1 MWYTCVQCGKKF
13 ELSEAEKDFYE
24 EKNLSLPKRCKECR
38 KRNRIEKNEAVVP
51 RGKER
56 RKRRKN
62 ALRQVPVTTLILL
75 IALTFVYISFV
86 RKPESSTP
94 KQTKLTQVTEN
105 PNSSIQK
112 AVLFQSDEK
121 LKEHYEKH
129 GKAMGFASAEEYLAA
144 ANAAKMREMHDK
156 LTEQLKQV
164 EERKAAIRAKAAM
177 VKSQQKANEIKSD
190 LGGSSLAAFDA
201 LEEKLN
207 RKLDEAEAA
216 AELNTKKDDMADL
229 MAKYDDAATVQDS
242 GVEDELAA
250 LKAKLGK

>member
-1 MWYTCVQCGKKF
+1 MAGI
-13 ELSEAEKDFYE
+13 LSRFKTIMEANINALLDKAEDPVKMADQLARDLEKDLGEVKAETVSVMAE
-24 EKNLSLPKRCKECR
+24 EKRAKRAYDEGVAEV
-38 KRNRIEKNEAVVP
+38 EKLQRYAE
-51 RGKER
+51 
-56 RKRRKN
+56 
-62 ALRQVPVTTLILL
+62 
-75 IALTFVYISFV
+75 
-86 RKPESSTP
+86 
-94 KQTKLTQVTEN
+94 
-105 PNSSIQK
+105 K
-112 AVLFQSDEK
+112 AVLAGNDADAKVFLSEK
-121 LKEHYEKH
+121 AA
-129 GKAMGFASAEEYLAA
+129 KAANLESLRGAWDLAA

>member
-1 MWYTCVQCGKKF
+1 MAGI
-13 ELSEAEKDFYE
+13 LSRFKTIMEANINALLDKAEDPVKMADHLARDLEKDLGEVKAETVSVMAE
-24 EKNLSLPKRCKECR
+24 EKRAKRAYDEGVAEV
-38 KRNRIEKNEAVVP
+38 EKLQRYAE
-51 RGKER
+51 
-56 RKRRKN
+56 
-62 ALRQVPVTTLILL
+62 
-75 IALTFVYISFV
+75 
-86 RKPESSTP
+86 
-94 KQTKLTQVTEN
+94 
-105 PNSSIQK
+105 K
-112 AVLFQSDEK
+112 AVLAGNDADAKVFLSEK
-121 LKEHYEKH
+121 AAKAANLESLK
-129 GKAMGFASAEEYLAA
+129 GAWDLAA

-164 EERKAAIRAKAAM
+164 EDRKAAIRAKAAM

-229 MAKYDDAATVQDS
+229 MAKYDDDATVQDS

>member
-1 MWYTCVQCGKKF
+1 MAGI
-13 ELSEAEKDFYE
+13 LSRFKTIMEANINALLDKAEDPVKMADQLARDLEKDLGEVKAEAVSVMAE
-24 EKNLSLPKRCKECR
+24 EKRAKRAYDEGVAEV
-38 KRNRIEKNEAVVP
+38 EKLQRYAE
-51 RGKER
+51 
-56 RKRRKN
+56 
-62 ALRQVPVTTLILL
+62 
-75 IALTFVYISFV
+75 
-86 RKPESSTP
+86 
-94 KQTKLTQVTEN
+94 
-105 PNSSIQK
+105 K
-112 AVLFQSDEK
+112 AVLAGNDADAKVFLSEK
-121 LKEHYEKH
+121 AAKAANLESLK
-129 GKAMGFASAEEYLAA
+129 GAWDLAA
-144 ANAAKMREMHDK
+144 DNAAKMREMHDK

-164 EERKAAIRAKAAM
+164 EDRKAAIRAKAAM

-229 MAKYDDAATVQDS
+229 MAKDDDDATVQDS

>member
-1 MWYTCVQCGKKF
+1 M
-13 ELSEAEKDFYE
+13 EANINALLDKAEDPVKMADQLARDLEKDLGEVRAETVSVMAE
-24 EKNLSLPKRCKECR
+24 EKRAKRAYDEGVAEV
-38 KRNRIEKNEAVVP
+38 EKLQRYAE
-51 RGKER
+51 
-56 RKRRKN
+56 
-62 ALRQVPVTTLILL
+62 
-75 IALTFVYISFV
+75 
-86 RKPESSTP
+86 
-94 KQTKLTQVTEN
+94 
-105 PNSSIQK
+105 K
-112 AVLFQSDEK
+112 AVLAGNDADAKVFLSEK
-121 LKEHYEKH
+121 AAKAANLESLK
-129 GKAMGFASAEEYLAA
+129 GAWDLAA

-164 EERKAAIRAKAAM
+164 EDRKAAIRAKAAM

>member
-1 MWYTCVQCGKKF
+1 MAGI
-13 ELSEAEKDFYE
+13 LSRFKTIMEANINALLDKAEDPVKMADQLARDLEKDLGEVKAETVSVMAE
-24 EKNLSLPKRCKECR
+24 EKRAKRAYDEGVAEV
-38 KRNRIEKNEAVVP
+38 EKLQRYAE
-51 RGKER
+51 
-56 RKRRKN
+56 
-62 ALRQVPVTTLILL
+62 
-75 IALTFVYISFV
+75 
-86 RKPESSTP
+86 
-94 KQTKLTQVTEN
+94 
-105 PNSSIQK
+105 K
-112 AVLFQSDEK
+112 AVLAGNDADAKVFLSEK
-121 LKEHYEKH
+121 AAKAANLESLK
-129 GKAMGFASAEEYLAA
+129 GAWDLAA

-164 EERKAAIRAKAAM
+164 EDRKAAIRAKAAM

-190 LGGSSLAAFDA
+190 LGGRSLAAFDA

-229 MAKYDDAATVQDS
+229 MAKYDDTATVQDS

>member
-1 MWYTCVQCGKKF
+1 MAGI
-13 ELSEAEKDFYE
+13 LSRFKTIMEANINALLDKAEDPVKMADQLARDLEKDLGEVKAETVSVMAE
-24 EKNLSLPKRCKECR
+24 EKRAKRAYDEGVAEV
-38 KRNRIEKNEAVVP
+38 EKLQRYAE
-51 RGKER
+51 
-56 RKRRKN
+56 
-62 ALRQVPVTTLILL
+62 
-75 IALTFVYISFV
+75 
-86 RKPESSTP
+86 
-94 KQTKLTQVTEN
+94 
-105 PNSSIQK
+105 K
-112 AVLFQSDEK
+112 AVLAGNDADAKVFLSEK
-121 LKEHYEKH
+121 AAKATNLESLK
-129 GKAMGFASAEEYLAA
+129 GAWDLAA

>member
-1 MWYTCVQCGKKF
+1 MAGI
-13 ELSEAEKDFYE
+13 LSRFKTIMEANINALLDKAEDPVKMADQLARDLEKDLGEVKAETVSVMAE
-24 EKNLSLPKRCKECR
+24 EKRAKRAYDEGVAEV
-38 KRNRIEKNEAVVP
+38 EKLQRYAE
-51 RGKER
+51 
-56 RKRRKN
+56 
-62 ALRQVPVTTLILL
+62 
-75 IALTFVYISFV
+75 
-86 RKPESSTP
+86 
-94 KQTKLTQVTEN
+94 
-105 PNSSIQK
+105 K
-112 AVLFQSDEK
+112 AVLAGNDADAKVFLSEK
-121 LKEHYEKH
+121 AAKAANLESLK
-129 GKAMGFASAEEYLAA
+129 GAWDLAA

-156 LTEQLKQV
+156 LTDQLKQV
-164 EERKAAIRAKAAM
+164 EDRKAAIRAKAAM

-229 MAKYDDAATVQDS
+229 MAIYDDDATVQDS

>member
-1 MWYTCVQCGKKF
+1 MAGI
-13 ELSEAEKDFYE
+13 LSRFKTIMEANINALLDKAEDPVKMADQLARDLEKDLGEVKAETVSVMAE
-24 EKNLSLPKRCKECR
+24 EKRAKRAYDEGVAEV
-38 KRNRIEKNEAVVP
+38 EKLQRYAE
-51 RGKER
+51 
-56 RKRRKN
+56 
-62 ALRQVPVTTLILL
+62 
-75 IALTFVYISFV
+75 
-86 RKPESSTP
+86 
-94 KQTKLTQVTEN
+94 
-105 PNSSIQK
+105 K
-112 AVLFQSDEK
+112 AVLAGNDADAKVFLSEK
-121 LKEHYEKH
+121 AAKAANLESLK
-129 GKAMGFASAEEYLAA
+129 GAWDLAA

-164 EERKAAIRAKAAM
+164 EDRKAAIRAKAAM

-229 MAKYDDAATVQDS
+229 MAKYDDDATVQDS
-242 GVEDELAA
+242 GVEDELAV

>member
-1 MWYTCVQCGKKF
+1 MAGI
-13 ELSEAEKDFYE
+13 LSRFKTIMEANINALLDKAEDPVKMADQLARDLEKDLGEVKAETVSVMAE
-24 EKNLSLPKRCKECR
+24 EKRAKRAYDEGVAEV
-38 KRNRIEKNEAVVP
+38 EKLQRYAE
-51 RGKER
+51 
-56 RKRRKN
+56 
-62 ALRQVPVTTLILL
+62 
-75 IALTFVYISFV
+75 
-86 RKPESSTP
+86 
-94 KQTKLTQVTEN
+94 
-105 PNSSIQK
+105 K
-112 AVLFQSDEK
+112 AVLAGNDADAKVFLSEK
-121 LKEHYEKH
+121 AAKAANLESLK
-129 GKAMGFASAEEYLAA
+129 GAWDLAA

-164 EERKAAIRAKAAM
+164 EDRKAAIRAKAAM

-216 AELNTKKDDMADL
+216 AELDTKKDDMADL

>member
-1 MWYTCVQCGKKF
+1 MAGI
-13 ELSEAEKDFYE
+13 LSRFKTIMEANINALLDKAEDPVKMADQLARDLEKDLGEVKAETVSVMAE
-24 EKNLSLPKRCKECR
+24 EKRAKRAYDEGVAEV
-38 KRNRIEKNEAVVP
+38 EKLQRYAE
-51 RGKER
+51 
-56 RKRRKN
+56 
-62 ALRQVPVTTLILL
+62 
-75 IALTFVYISFV
+75 
-86 RKPESSTP
+86 
-94 KQTKLTQVTEN
+94 
-105 PNSSIQK
+105 K
-112 AVLFQSDEK
+112 AVLAGNDADAKVFLSEK
-121 LKEHYEKH
+121 AAKAANLESLK
-129 GKAMGFASAEEYLAA
+129 GAWDLAA

-164 EERKAAIRAKAAM
+164 EDRKAAIRAKAAM

-207 RKLDEAEAA
+207 QKLDEAEAA

-229 MAKYDDAATVQDS
+229 MAKYDDTATVQDS

>member
-1 MWYTCVQCGKKF
+1 MAGI
-13 ELSEAEKDFYE
+13 LSRFKTIMEANINALLDKAEDPVKMADQLARDLEKDLGEVKAETVSVMAE
-24 EKNLSLPKRCKECR
+24 EKRAKRAYDEGVAEV
-38 KRNRIEKNEAVVP
+38 EKLQRYAE
-51 RGKER
+51 
-56 RKRRKN
+56 
-62 ALRQVPVTTLILL
+62 
-75 IALTFVYISFV
+75 
-86 RKPESSTP
+86 
-94 KQTKLTQVTEN
+94 
-105 PNSSIQK
+105 K
-112 AVLFQSDEK
+112 AVLAGNDADAKVFLSEK
-121 LKEHYEKH
+121 AAKAANLESLK
-129 GKAMGFASAEEYLAA
+129 GAWDLAA

-164 EERKAAIRAKAAM
+164 EDRKAAIRAKAAM

-216 AELNTKKDDMADL
+216 AELNTKKDDMADS
-229 MAKYDDAATVQDS
+229 MAKYDDTATVQDS

>member
-1 MWYTCVQCGKKF
+1 MAGI
-13 ELSEAEKDFYE
+13 LSRFKTIMEANINALLDKAEDPVKMADQLARDLEKDLGEVKAETVSVMAE
-24 EKNLSLPKRCKECR
+24 EKRAKRAYDEGVAEV
-38 KRNRIEKNEAVVP
+38 EKLQRYAE
-51 RGKER
+51 
-56 RKRRKN
+56 
-62 ALRQVPVTTLILL
+62 
-75 IALTFVYISFV
+75 
-86 RKPESSTP
+86 
-94 KQTKLTQVTEN
+94 
-105 PNSSIQK
+105 K
-112 AVLFQSDEK
+112 AVLAGNDADAKVFLSEK
-121 LKEHYEKH
+121 AAKAANLESLK
-129 GKAMGFASAEEYLAA
+129 GAWDLAA

-229 MAKYDDAATVQDS
+229 MAKYDDDATVQDN

>member
-1 MWYTCVQCGKKF
+1 MAGI
-13 ELSEAEKDFYE
+13 LSRFKTIMEANINALLDKAEDPVKMADQLARDLEKDLGEVKAETVSVMAE
-24 EKNLSLPKRCKECR
+24 EKRAKRAYDEGVAEV
-38 KRNRIEKNEAVVP
+38 EKLQRYAE
-51 RGKER
+51 
-56 RKRRKN
+56 
-62 ALRQVPVTTLILL
+62 
-75 IALTFVYISFV
+75 
-86 RKPESSTP
+86 
-94 KQTKLTQVTEN
+94 
-105 PNSSIQK
+105 K
-112 AVLFQSDEK
+112 AVLADNDADAKVFLSEK
-121 LKEHYEKH
+121 AAKAANLESLK
-129 GKAMGFASAEEYLAA
+129 GAWDLAA

-164 EERKAAIRAKAAM
+164 EDRKAAIRAKAAM

-229 MAKYDDAATVQDS
+229 MAKYDDTATVQDS

>member
-1 MWYTCVQCGKKF
+1 MAGI
-13 ELSEAEKDFYE
+13 LSRFKTIMEANINALLDKAEDPVKMADQLARDLEKDLGEVKAETVSVMAE
-24 EKNLSLPKRCKECR
+24 EKRAKRAYDEGVAEV
-38 KRNRIEKNEAVVP
+38 EKLQRYAE
-51 RGKER
+51 
-56 RKRRKN
+56 
-62 ALRQVPVTTLILL
+62 
-75 IALTFVYISFV
+75 
-86 RKPESSTP
+86 
-94 KQTKLTQVTEN
+94 
-105 PNSSIQK
+105 K
-112 AVLFQSDEK
+112 AVLAGNDADAKVFLSEK
-121 LKEHYEKH
+121 AAKAANLESLKGAWE
-129 GKAMGFASAEEYLAA
+129 LAA

-164 EERKAAIRAKAAM
+164 EDRKAAIRAKAAM

-216 AELNTKKDDMADL
+216 AELNTNKDDMADL

>member
-1 MWYTCVQCGKKF
+1 MAGI
-13 ELSEAEKDFYE
+13 LSRFKTIMEANINALLDKAEDPVKMADQLARDLEKDLGEVKAETVSVMAE
-24 EKNLSLPKRCKECR
+24 EKRAKRAYDEGVAEV
-38 KRNRIEKNEAVVP
+38 EKLQRYAE
-51 RGKER
+51 
-56 RKRRKN
+56 
-62 ALRQVPVTTLILL
+62 
-75 IALTFVYISFV
+75 
-86 RKPESSTP
+86 
-94 KQTKLTQVTEN
+94 
-105 PNSSIQK
+105 K
-112 AVLFQSDEK
+112 AVLAGNDADAKVFLSEK
-121 LKEHYEKH
+121 AAKAANLESLK
-129 GKAMGFASAEEYLAA
+129 GAWDLAA

-164 EERKAAIRAKAAM
+164 EDRKAAIRAKAAM

-216 AELNTKKDDMADL
+216 AELNNKKDDMADL

>member
-1 MWYTCVQCGKKF
+1 MAGI
-13 ELSEAEKDFYE
+13 LSRFKTIMEANINALLDKAEDPVKMADQLARDLEKGSGEVKAETVSVMAE
-24 EKNLSLPKRCKECR
+24 EKRAKRAYDEGMAEV
-38 KRNRIEKNEAVVP
+38 EKLQRYAE
-51 RGKER
+51 
-56 RKRRKN
+56 
-62 ALRQVPVTTLILL
+62 
-75 IALTFVYISFV
+75 
-86 RKPESSTP
+86 
-94 KQTKLTQVTEN
+94 
-105 PNSSIQK
+105 K
-112 AVLFQSDEK
+112 AVLAGNDADAKVFLSEK
-121 LKEHYEKH
+121 AAKAANLESLK
-129 GKAMGFASAEEYLAA
+129 GAWDLAA
-144 ANAAKMREMHDK
+144 SNAAKMREMHDK

-164 EERKAAIRAKAAM
+164 EDRKAAIRAKAAM

>member
-1 MWYTCVQCGKKF
+1 MAGI
-13 ELSEAEKDFYE
+13 LSRFKTIMEANINALLDKAEDPVKMADQLARDLEKDLGEVKAETVSVMAE
-24 EKNLSLPKRCKECR
+24 EKRAKRAYDEGVAEV
-38 KRNRIEKNEAVVP
+38 EKLQRYAE
-51 RGKER
+51 
-56 RKRRKN
+56 
-62 ALRQVPVTTLILL
+62 
-75 IALTFVYISFV
+75 
-86 RKPESSTP
+86 
-94 KQTKLTQVTEN
+94 
-105 PNSSIQK
+105 K
-112 AVLFQSDEK
+112 AVLAGNDADAKVFLSEK
-121 LKEHYEKH
+121 AAKAANLESLK
-129 GKAMGFASAEEYLAA
+129 GAWDLAA

-164 EERKAAIRAKAAM
+164 EDRKAAIRAKAAM

-190 LGGSSLAAFDA
+190 LGGSSLAAFDV

-229 MAKYDDAATVQDS
+229 MAKYDDDATVQDS

>member
-1 MWYTCVQCGKKF
+1 MAGI
-13 ELSEAEKDFYE
+13 LSRFKTIMEANINALLDKAEDPVKMADQLARDLEKDLGAVKAETVSVMAE
-24 EKNLSLPKRCKECR
+24 EKRAKRAYDEGVAEV
-38 KRNRIEKNEAVVP
+38 EKLQRYAE
-51 RGKER
+51 
-56 RKRRKN
+56 
-62 ALRQVPVTTLILL
+62 
-75 IALTFVYISFV
+75 
-86 RKPESSTP
+86 
-94 KQTKLTQVTEN
+94 
-105 PNSSIQK
+105 K
-112 AVLFQSDEK
+112 AVLAGNDADAKVFLSEK
-121 LKEHYEKH
+121 AAKAANLESLK
-129 GKAMGFASAEEYLAA
+129 GAWDLAA

>member
-1 MWYTCVQCGKKF
+1 MADQ
-13 ELSEAEKDFYE
+13 LARDLEKDLGEVKAETVSVMAE
-24 EKNLSLPKRCKECR
+24 EKRAKRAYDEGVAEV
-38 KRNRIEKNEAVVP
+38 EKLQRYAE
-51 RGKER
+51 
-56 RKRRKN
+56 
-62 ALRQVPVTTLILL
+62 
-75 IALTFVYISFV
+75 
-86 RKPESSTP
+86 
-94 KQTKLTQVTEN
+94 
-105 PNSSIQK
+105 K
-112 AVLFQSDEK
+112 AVLAGNDADAKVFLSEK
-121 LKEHYEKH
+121 AAKAANLESLK
-129 GKAMGFASAEEYLAA
+129 GAWDLAA

-164 EERKAAIRAKAAM
+164 EDRKAAIRAKAAM

>member
-1 MWYTCVQCGKKF
+1 MAGI
-13 ELSEAEKDFYE
+13 LSRFKTIMEANINALLDKAEDPVKMADQLARDLEKDLGEVKAETVSVMAE
-24 EKNLSLPKRCKECR
+24 EKRAKRAYDEGVAEV
-38 KRNRIEKNEAVVP
+38 EKLQRYAE
-51 RGKER
+51 
-56 RKRRKN
+56 
-62 ALRQVPVTTLILL
+62 
-75 IALTFVYISFV
+75 
-86 RKPESSTP
+86 
-94 KQTKLTQVTEN
+94 
-105 PNSSIQK
+105 K
-112 AVLFQSDEK
+112 AVLAGNDADAKVFLSEK
-121 LKEHYEKH
+121 AAKAANLESLK
-129 GKAMGFASAEEYLAA
+129 GAWDLAA

-164 EERKAAIRAKAAM
+164 EDRKAAIRAKAAM

-229 MAKYDDAATVQDS
+229 VAKYDDAATVQDN

>member
-1 MWYTCVQCGKKF
+1 MAGI
-13 ELSEAEKDFYE
+13 LSRFKTIMEANINALLDKAEDPVKMADQLARDLEEDLGEVKAETVSVMAE
-24 EKNLSLPKRCKECR
+24 EKRAKRAYDEGVAEV
-38 KRNRIEKNEAVVP
+38 EKLQRYAE
-51 RGKER
+51 
-56 RKRRKN
+56 
-62 ALRQVPVTTLILL
+62 
-75 IALTFVYISFV
+75 
-86 RKPESSTP
+86 
-94 KQTKLTQVTEN
+94 
-105 PNSSIQK
+105 K
-112 AVLFQSDEK
+112 AVLAGNDADAKVFLSEK
-121 LKEHYEKH
+121 AAKAANLESLK
-129 GKAMGFASAEEYLAA
+129 GAWDLAA
-144 ANAAKMREMHDK
+144 SNAAKMREMHDK

-164 EERKAAIRAKAAM
+164 EDRKAAIRAKAAM

>member
-1 MWYTCVQCGKKF
+1 MAGI
-13 ELSEAEKDFYE
+13 LSRFKTIMEANINALLDKAEDPVKMADQLARDLEKDLGEVKAETVSVIAE
-24 EKNLSLPKRCKECR
+24 EKRAKRAYDEGVAEV
-38 KRNRIEKNEAVVP
+38 EKLQRYAE
-51 RGKER
+51 
-56 RKRRKN
+56 
-62 ALRQVPVTTLILL
+62 
-75 IALTFVYISFV
+75 
-86 RKPESSTP
+86 
-94 KQTKLTQVTEN
+94 
-105 PNSSIQK
+105 K
-112 AVLFQSDEK
+112 AVLAGNDADAKVFLSEK
-121 LKEHYEKH
+121 AAKAANLESLK
-129 GKAMGFASAEEYLAA
+129 GAWDLAA

-177 VKSQQKANEIKSD
+177 VKSRQKANEIKSD
-190 LGGSSLAAFDA
+190 LGGSSLTAFDA

>member
-1 MWYTCVQCGKKF
+1 MAGI
-13 ELSEAEKDFYE
+13 LSRFKTIMEANINALLDKAEDPVKMADQLARDLEKDLGEVKAETVSVMAE
-24 EKNLSLPKRCKECR
+24 EKRAKRAYDEGVAEV
-38 KRNRIEKNEAVVP
+38 EKLQRYAE
-51 RGKER
+51 
-56 RKRRKN
+56 
-62 ALRQVPVTTLILL
+62 
-75 IALTFVYISFV
+75 
-86 RKPESSTP
+86 
-94 KQTKLTQVTEN
+94 
-105 PNSSIQK
+105 K
-112 AVLFQSDEK
+112 AVLAGNDADAKVFLSEK
-121 LKEHYEKH
+121 AA
-129 GKAMGFASAEEYLAA
+129 KATNLESLRGAWDLAA

-229 MAKYDDAATVQDS
+229 MAKYDDVGAVQDS

>member
-1 MWYTCVQCGKKF
+1 MAGI
-13 ELSEAEKDFYE
+13 LSRFKTIMEANINALLDKAEDPVKMADQLARDLEKDLGEVKAETVSVMAE
-24 EKNLSLPKRCKECR
+24 EKRAKRAYDEGMAEV
-38 KRNRIEKNEAVVP
+38 EKLQRYAE
-51 RGKER
+51 
-56 RKRRKN
+56 
-62 ALRQVPVTTLILL
+62 
-75 IALTFVYISFV
+75 
-86 RKPESSTP
+86 
-94 KQTKLTQVTEN
+94 
-105 PNSSIQK
+105 K
-112 AVLFQSDEK
+112 AVLAGNDADAKVFLSEK
-121 LKEHYEKH
+121 AAKAANLESLK
-129 GKAMGFASAEEYLAA
+129 GAWDLAA
-144 ANAAKMREMHDK
+144 ANASKMREMHDK

-164 EERKAAIRAKAAM
+164 EDRKAAIRAKAAM

-229 MAKYDDAATVQDS
+229 MAKYDDDATVQDS

>member
-1 MWYTCVQCGKKF
+1 MAGI
-13 ELSEAEKDFYE
+13 LSRFKTIMEANINALLDKAEDPVKMADQLARDLEKDLGEVKAETVSVMAE
-24 EKNLSLPKRCKECR
+24 EKRAKRAYDEGVAEV
-38 KRNRIEKNEAVVP
+38 EKLQRYAE
-51 RGKER
+51 
-56 RKRRKN
+56 
-62 ALRQVPVTTLILL
+62 
-75 IALTFVYISFV
+75 
-86 RKPESSTP
+86 
-94 KQTKLTQVTEN
+94 
-105 PNSSIQK
+105 K
-112 AVLFQSDEK
+112 AVLAGNDADAKVFLSEK
-121 LKEHYEKH
+121 AAKAANLESLK
-129 GKAMGFASAEEYLAA
+129 GAWDLAA

-164 EERKAAIRAKAAM
+164 EDRKAAIRAKAAM

-229 MAKYDDAATVQDS
+229 MAKYDDAATTQDS

>member
-1 MWYTCVQCGKKF
+1 MAGI
-13 ELSEAEKDFYE
+13 LSRFKTIMEANINALLDKAEDPVKMADQLARDLEKDLGEVKVETVSVMAE
-24 EKNLSLPKRCKECR
+24 EKRAKRAYDEGVAEV
-38 KRNRIEKNEAVVP
+38 EKLQRYAE
-51 RGKER
+51 
-56 RKRRKN
+56 
-62 ALRQVPVTTLILL
+62 
-75 IALTFVYISFV
+75 
-86 RKPESSTP
+86 
-94 KQTKLTQVTEN
+94 
-105 PNSSIQK
+105 K
-112 AVLFQSDEK
+112 AVLAGNDADAKVFLSEK
-121 LKEHYEKH
+121 AAKAANLESLK
-129 GKAMGFASAEEYLAA
+129 GAWDLAA

-164 EERKAAIRAKAAM
+164 EDRKAAIRAKAAM

-229 MAKYDDAATVQDS
+229 MAKYDDTATVQDS

>member
-1 MWYTCVQCGKKF
+1 MAGI
-13 ELSEAEKDFYE
+13 LSRFKTIMEANINALLDKAEDPVKMADQLARNLEKDLGEVKAEAVSVMAE
-24 EKNLSLPKRCKECR
+24 EKRAKRAYDEGVAEV
-38 KRNRIEKNEAVVP
+38 EKLQRYAE
-51 RGKER
+51 
-56 RKRRKN
+56 
-62 ALRQVPVTTLILL
+62 
-75 IALTFVYISFV
+75 
-86 RKPESSTP
+86 
-94 KQTKLTQVTEN
+94 
-105 PNSSIQK
+105 K
-112 AVLFQSDEK
+112 AVLAGNDADAKVFLSEK
-121 LKEHYEKH
+121 AAKAANLESLK
-129 GKAMGFASAEEYLAA
+129 GAWDLAA
-144 ANAAKMREMHDK
+144 DNAAKMREMHDK

-164 EERKAAIRAKAAM
+164 EDRKAAIRAKAAM

-229 MAKYDDAATVQDS
+229 MAKYDDTATVQDS

>member
-1 MWYTCVQCGKKF
+1 MAGI
-13 ELSEAEKDFYE
+13 LSRFKTIIEANINALLDKAEDPVKMADQLARDLEKDLGEVKAETVSVMAE
-24 EKNLSLPKRCKECR
+24 EKRAKRAYDEGVAEV
-38 KRNRIEKNEAVVP
+38 EKLQRYAE
-51 RGKER
+51 
-56 RKRRKN
+56 
-62 ALRQVPVTTLILL
+62 
-75 IALTFVYISFV
+75 
-86 RKPESSTP
+86 
-94 KQTKLTQVTEN
+94 
-105 PNSSIQK
+105 K
-112 AVLFQSDEK
+112 AVLAGNDADAKVFLSEK
-121 LKEHYEKH
+121 AAKAANLESLK
-129 GKAMGFASAEEYLAA
+129 GAWDLAA

-164 EERKAAIRAKAAM
+164 EDRKAAIRAKAAM

>member
-1 MWYTCVQCGKKF
+1 MAGILSRFKTIMEANINALLDKAEDPVKMADQLARDLEK
-13 ELSEAEKDFYE
+13 ELGEVKAETVSVMAE
-24 EKNLSLPKRCKECR
+24 EKRAKRAYDEGVAEV
-38 KRNRIEKNEAVVP
+38 EKLQRYAE
-51 RGKER
+51 
-56 RKRRKN
+56 
-62 ALRQVPVTTLILL
+62 
-75 IALTFVYISFV
+75 
-86 RKPESSTP
+86 
-94 KQTKLTQVTEN
+94 
-105 PNSSIQK
+105 K
-112 AVLFQSDEK
+112 AVLAGNDADAKVFLSEK
-121 LKEHYEKH
+121 AAKAANLESLK
-129 GKAMGFASAEEYLAA
+129 GAWDLAA

-164 EERKAAIRAKAAM
+164 EDRKAAIRAKAAM

>member
-1 MWYTCVQCGKKF
+1 MAGI
-13 ELSEAEKDFYE
+13 LSRFKTIMEANINALLDKAEDPVKMADQLARDLEKDLGEVKAETVSVMAE
-24 EKNLSLPKRCKECR
+24 EKRAKRAYDEGVAEV
-38 KRNRIEKNEAVVP
+38 EKLQRYAE
-51 RGKER
+51 
-56 RKRRKN
+56 
-62 ALRQVPVTTLILL
+62 
-75 IALTFVYISFV
+75 
-86 RKPESSTP
+86 
-94 KQTKLTQVTEN
+94 
-105 PNSSIQK
+105 K
-112 AVLFQSDEK
+112 AVLAGNDADAKVFLSEK
-121 LKEHYEKH
+121 AAKAANLESLK
-129 GKAMGFASAEEYLAA
+129 GAWDLAA

-164 EERKAAIRAKAAM
+164 EDRKAAIRTKAAM

>member
-1 MWYTCVQCGKKF
+1 MAGI
-13 ELSEAEKDFYE
+13 LSRFKTIMEANINALLDKAEDPVKMADQLARDLEKDLGEVKAETVSVMAE
-24 EKNLSLPKRCKECR
+24 EKRAKRAYDEGVAEV
-38 KRNRIEKNEAVVP
+38 EKLQRYAE
-51 RGKER
+51 
-56 RKRRKN
+56 
-62 ALRQVPVTTLILL
+62 
-75 IALTFVYISFV
+75 
-86 RKPESSTP
+86 
-94 KQTKLTQVTEN
+94 
-105 PNSSIQK
+105 K
-112 AVLFQSDEK
+112 AVLAGNDADAKVFLSEK
-121 LKEHYEKH
+121 AAKAANLESLK
-129 GKAMGFASAEEYLAA
+129 GAWDLAA

-164 EERKAAIRAKAAM
+164 EDRKAAIRAKAAM

-216 AELNTKKDDMADL
+216 AELNTKKYDMADL

>member
-1 MWYTCVQCGKKF
+1 MAGI
-13 ELSEAEKDFYE
+13 LSRFKTIMEANINALLDKAEDPVKMADQLARDLEKDLGEVKAETVSVMAE
-24 EKNLSLPKRCKECR
+24 EKRAKRAYDEGVAEV
-38 KRNRIEKNEAVVP
+38 EKLQRYAE
-51 RGKER
+51 
-56 RKRRKN
+56 
-62 ALRQVPVTTLILL
+62 
-75 IALTFVYISFV
+75 
-86 RKPESSTP
+86 
-94 KQTKLTQVTEN
+94 
-105 PNSSIQK
+105 K
-112 AVLFQSDEK
+112 AVLAGNDADAKVFLSEK
-121 LKEHYEKH
+121 AAKAANLESLK
-129 GKAMGFASAEEYLAA
+129 GAWDLAA

-164 EERKAAIRAKAAM
+164 EDRKAAIRAKAAM

-207 RKLDEAEAA
+207 RKLDEAEVA

-229 MAKYDDAATVQDS
+229 MAKYDDTATVQDS

>member
-1 MWYTCVQCGKKF
+1 MAGILSRFKTIMEANINALLDKAEDPVKMADQLARDLEKDLGEVKAETVSVMAEEKRAKRAYDEGVAEVEKLQRYAEKAVQAGNDADAKVF
-13 ELSEAEKDFYE
+13 LSEKAAKAA
-24 EKNLSLPKRCKECR
+24 NLESLKG
-38 KRNRIEKNEAVVP
+38 AW
-51 RGKER
+51 
-56 RKRRKN
+56 
-62 ALRQVPVTTLILL
+62 
-75 IALTFVYISFV
+75 
-86 RKPESSTP
+86 
-94 KQTKLTQVTEN
+94 
-105 PNSSIQK
+105 
-112 AVLFQSDEK
+112 D
-121 LKEHYEKH
+121 
-129 GKAMGFASAEEYLAA
+129 LAA

-164 EERKAAIRAKAAM
+164 EDRKAAIRAKAAM

-229 MAKYDDAATVQDS
+229 MAKYDDDATVQDS